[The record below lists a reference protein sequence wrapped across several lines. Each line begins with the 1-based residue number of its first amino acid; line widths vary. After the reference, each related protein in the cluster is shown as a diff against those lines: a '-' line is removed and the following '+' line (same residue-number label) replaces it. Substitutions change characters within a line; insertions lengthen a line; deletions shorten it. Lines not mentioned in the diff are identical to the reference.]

1 MLKKIYFGRLGKRE
15 IQKAKTLLEK
25 VAPALM
31 EYIRDDKDY
40 PELLAFYFLIRK
52 RIHDKFGSDYL
63 SEPVY
68 IILSNEDSCDILIY
82 ERMKLVKG
90 IYGCDWFSEINVS
103 GKGVVIPSL
112 WVELHDPDGE
122 IQGLYYW
129 ISSPIL

>member
-129 ISSPIL
+129 IID